1 MSKCFLWL
9 TILLGCSIGKA
20 FSIEIPMDLVR
31 WTYSGSRLECN
42 LEYYIPQYGK
52 FYFRSNKKN
61 ELLFNIKLKE
71 YSENWNKG
79 LLFSQSP
86 PWASESEQKLIS
98 DNVSFND
105 EKISFRHN
113 IEILLEAT
121 SVGSWLKV
129 MLSGS
134 DISASREYVVPTIN
148 YQESLSKFK
157 QCKETLPEL
166 SFTEAR
172 DAFIYFE
179 SGQRI
184 LTAAQRKHIHA
195 LHSYLVVD
203 SHINKILI
211 DGYTDS
217 TGDAVSN
224 LKISRL
230 RAQLVVNELIKLGVS
245 ENQIEV
251 RAHGSRYPIKSNIT
265 KAGRAKNRRVTIRLV
280 RDNEKVIPAKK

>member
-9 TILLGCSIGKA
+9 AFFWVCSIGKA

-31 WTYSGSRLECN
+31 WTYSGNHFECK
-42 LEYYIPQYGK
+42 LEYYIPQHGK

-61 ELLFNIKLKE
+61 ELLFNIELKK
-71 YSENWNKG
+71 YSESWNEG
-79 LLFSQSP
+79 TLFSQSA
-86 PWASESEQKLIS
+86 PWQKELEQKLIS
-98 DNVSFND
+98 DSAVIDDKN
-105 EKISFRHN
+105 ISFSHN
-113 IEILLEAT
+113 IEILLNAT
-121 SVGSWLKV
+121 SSGSWLKV

-134 DISASREYVVPTIN
+134 NTSASLEYVVPTIHF
-148 YQESLSKFK
+148 QEGVSKFK
-157 QCKETLPEL
+157 QCKDKLPEI
-166 SFTEAR
+166 SFSEAR

-184 LTAAQRKHIHA
+184 ITASQRKHIHA
-195 LHSYLVVD
+195 LHSYVIVD

-224 LKISRL
+224 LKISRQ
-230 RAQLVVNELIKLGVS
+230 RAELVADELKKLGVS

-251 RAHGSRYPIKSNIT
+251 RAHGSRYPIKSNTT